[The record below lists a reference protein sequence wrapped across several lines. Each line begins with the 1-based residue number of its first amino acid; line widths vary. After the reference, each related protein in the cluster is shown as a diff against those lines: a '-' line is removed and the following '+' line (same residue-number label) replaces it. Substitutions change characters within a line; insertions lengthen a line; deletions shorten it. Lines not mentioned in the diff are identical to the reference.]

1 MNWRTIKTL
10 IAKDFKLFFRNR
22 FFGVMTIFG
31 LVLYIVFYFIMPN
44 VVGETIEIG
53 FYAPPVLVAFD
64 QGIEEE
70 GLTIREMKSEDE
82 LKQAVIDK
90 ELHIGIS
97 FPEDIQKSLMSGK
110 KPQIFVY
117 YSSDLSDEI
126 KEMYTILIGEIINQ
140 MSGFEINIDEVE
152 IVLGPD
158 MGGKQIPY
166 RDRMLP
172 LFAVMLLI
180 TETMGLANLITSEK
194 ESGTVQALLTTPMK
208 VTDLF
213 IGKGVT
219 GVFLAFS
226 PAVLLMIITGSLTQN
241 VLLIITSLLLGSI
254 MVTGL
259 AFFIAS
265 ISRDMMS
272 VIAWGT
278 LLMIV
283 LFIPAFTVIFPGPV
297 SGWIKVIPSFFLVDI
312 LHRAVNFDIGWGG
325 NLNNILFLIGF
336 DIVFVLLGIITLKR
350 KAK

>member
-1 MNWRTIKTL
+1 MSWRTIKTL
-10 IAKDFKLFFRNR
+10 IAKDFKLFFRNK

-31 LVLYIVFYFIMPN
+31 IILYLVFYFIMPN
-44 VVGETIEIG
+44 TVDEKIEIG
-53 FYAPPVLVAFD
+53 LYAPQAFSMFYEN
-64 QGIEEE
+64 IEE
-70 GLTIREMKSEDE
+70 GLIIRNMKTEDE
-82 LKQAVIDK
+82 LKQAVTDK

-97 FPEDIQKSLMSGK
+97 IPEDIQKSLMSGK

-126 KEMYTILIGEIINQ
+126 KEMYTILIGEMINQ
-140 MSGFEINIDEVE
+140 MSGFEIDIDEVE

-180 TETMGLANLITSEK
+180 TETLGLANLITSEL
-194 ESGTVQALLTTPMK
+194 EDGTIQALLTTPMK

-213 IGKGVT
+213 VGKGVT

-241 VLLIITSLLLGSI
+241 VSLIIISLLLGSI

-265 ISRDMMS
+265 ISKDMMS

-278 LLMIV
+278 LVMIV

-297 SGWIKVIPSFFLVDI
+297 SGWIKVIPSFFLVDT
-312 LHRAVNFDIGWGG
+312 LHRAVNFDIGWSG
-325 NLNNILFLIGF
+325 NLNNIMFLIGF
-336 DIVFVLLGIITLKR
+336 NIIFVLLGIITLKR
-350 KAK
+350 KVK

>member
-1 MNWRTIKTL
+1 MSWRTIKTL
-10 IAKDFKLFFRNR
+10 IAKDFKLFFRNK

-31 LVLYIVFYFIMPN
+31 IILYLVFYFIMPN
-44 VVGETIEIG
+44 TVDEEIEIG
-53 FYAPPVLVAFD
+53 LYAPQAFSMFYEN
-64 QGIEEE
+64 IEE
-70 GLTIREMKSEDE
+70 GLIIRNMKTEDE
-82 LKQAVIDK
+82 LKQAVTDK

-126 KEMYTILIGEIINQ
+126 KEMYTILIGEMINQ
-140 MSGFEINIDEVE
+140 MSGFEIDIDEIE

-180 TETMGLANLITSEK
+180 TETLGLANLITSEL
-194 ESGTVQALLTTPMK
+194 EDGTIQALLTTPMK

-213 IGKGVT
+213 VGKGVT

-241 VLLIITSLLLGSI
+241 VSLIITSLLLGSI

-265 ISRDMMS
+265 LSKDMMS

-278 LLMIV
+278 LLMII

-297 SGWIKVIPSFFLVDI
+297 SGWIKAIPSFFLVDT
-312 LHRAVNFDIGWGG
+312 LHRAVNFDIGWSG
-325 NLNNILFLIGF
+325 NLNNIMFLIGF
-336 DIVFVLLGIITLKR
+336 NIVFVFLGIITLKR
-350 KAK
+350 KVR

>member
-1 MNWRTIKTL
+1 MSWRTIKTL
-10 IAKDFKLFFRNR
+10 IAKDFKLFFRNK
-22 FFGVMTIFG
+22 FFGIMTIFG
-31 LVLYIVFYFIMPN
+31 IILYLVFYFIMPN
-44 VVGETIEIG
+44 TVDEEIEIG
-53 FYAPPVLVAFD
+53 LYAPQAFSMFYEN
-64 QGIEEE
+64 IEE
-70 GLTIREMKSEDE
+70 GLIIRNMKTEDE
-82 LKQAVIDK
+82 LKQAVTDK

-126 KEMYTILIGEIINQ
+126 KEMYTILIGEMINQ
-140 MSGFEINIDEVE
+140 MSGFEIDIDEIE

-180 TETMGLANLITSEK
+180 TETLGLANLITSEL
-194 ESGTVQALLTTPMK
+194 EDGTIQALLTTPMK

-213 IGKGVT
+213 VGKGVT

-241 VLLIITSLLLGSI
+241 VSLIIASLLLGSI

-265 ISRDMMS
+265 ISKDMMS

-297 SGWIKVIPSFFLVDI
+297 SGWINYYFEKE
-312 LHRAVNFDIGWGG
+312 G
-325 NLNNILFLIGF
+325 
-336 DIVFVLLGIITLKR
+336 
-350 KAK
+350 

>member
-1 MNWRTIKTL
+1 MSWRTIKTL
-10 IAKDFKLFFRNR
+10 IAKDFKLFFRNK

-31 LVLYIVFYFIMPN
+31 IILYLVFYFIMPN
-44 VVGETIEIG
+44 TVDEKIEIG
-53 FYAPPVLVAFD
+53 LYAPQTFSMFYEN
-64 QGIEEE
+64 IEE
-70 GLTIREMKSEDE
+70 GLIIRNMKTEDE
-82 LKQAVIDK
+82 LKQAVTDK

-126 KEMYTILIGEIINQ
+126 KEMYTILIGEMINQ
-140 MSGFEINIDEVE
+140 MSGFEIDIDEIE

-180 TETMGLANLITSEK
+180 TETLGLANLITSEL
-194 ESGTVQALLTTPMK
+194 EDGTIQALLTTPMK

-213 IGKGVT
+213 VGKGVT

-241 VLLIITSLLLGSI
+241 VSLIITSLLLGSI

-265 ISRDMMS
+265 ISKDMMS

-297 SGWIKVIPSFFLVDI
+297 SGWIKVIPSFFLVDT
-312 LHRAVNFDIGWGG
+312 LHRAVNFDIGWSG
-325 NLNNILFLIGF
+325 NLNNIMFLIGF
-336 DIVFVLLGIITLKR
+336 NIVFVLLGIVTLKR
-350 KAK
+350 KVK

>member
-1 MNWRTIKTL
+1 
-10 IAKDFKLFFRNR
+10 
-22 FFGVMTIFG
+22 
-31 LVLYIVFYFIMPN
+31 MPN
-44 VVGETIEIG
+44 TVDEKIEIG
-53 FYAPPVLVAFD
+53 LYAPQAFSMFYEN
-64 QGIEEE
+64 IEE
-70 GLTIREMKSEDE
+70 GLIIRNMKTEDE
-82 LKQAVIDK
+82 LKQAVTDK

-126 KEMYTILIGEIINQ
+126 KEMYTILIGEMINE
-140 MSGFEINIDEVE
+140 MSGFEIDIDEIE

-180 TETMGLANLITSEK
+180 TETLGLANLIASEL
-194 ESGTVQALLTTPMK
+194 ENGTVQALLTTPMK

-213 IGKGVT
+213 VGKGVT

-226 PAVLLMIITGSLTQN
+226 PAVLLMIVTGSLTQN
-241 VLLIITSLLLGSI
+241 VSLIIASLLLGSI

-265 ISRDMMS
+265 ISKDMMS
-272 VIAWGT
+272 VIAW
-278 LLMIV
+278 
-283 LFIPAFTVIFPGPV
+283 
-297 SGWIKVIPSFFLVDI
+297 
-312 LHRAVNFDIGWGG
+312 
-325 NLNNILFLIGF
+325 
-336 DIVFVLLGIITLKR
+336 
-350 KAK
+350 

>member
-1 MNWRTIKTL
+1 MSWRTIKTL
-10 IAKDFKLFFRNR
+10 IAKDFKLFFRNK
-22 FFGVMTIFG
+22 FFSVMTIFG
-31 LVLYIVFYFIMPN
+31 LIFYLVFYFIMPDT
-44 VVGETIEIG
+44 VDETIEIG
-53 FYAPPVLVAFD
+53 FYAPPAFNIFNES
-64 QGIEEE
+64 IEEE
-70 GLTIREMKSEDE
+70 GLIIRNMKSEDE
-82 LKQAVIDK
+82 LKQAITDK

-97 FPEDIQKSLMSGK
+97 IPEDIQKSLIFGK

-126 KEMYTILIGEIINQ
+126 KEMYTILVGEMINQ
-140 MSGFEINIDEVE
+140 MSGFKIDIDQVE

-172 LFAVMLLI
+172 LFAVMLLV
-180 TETMGLANLITSEK
+180 TETLGIANLITSEL
-194 ESGTVQALLTTPMK
+194 EDGTIEALLITPMK

-213 IGKGVT
+213 FGKGVT
-219 GVFLAFS
+219 GVFLTFS

-241 VLLIITSLLLGSI
+241 VSLIITSLLLGSI

-265 ISRDMMS
+265 ISKDMMS
-272 VIAWGT
+272 VMAWGT

-297 SGWIKVIPSFFLVDI
+297 SGWIKVIPSFFLVDT
-312 LHRAVNFDIGWGG
+312 LHRAVNFDIGWSG
-325 NLNNILFLIGF
+325 NLNNIMFLIGF
-336 DIVFVLLGIITLKR
+336 NIVFVFLGIITLRR
-350 KAK
+350 KVK

>member
-10 IAKDFKLFFRNR
+10 IAKDFKLFFRNK

-31 LVLYIVFYFIMPN
+31 IILYLVFYFIMPN
-44 VVGETIEIG
+44 AVDETIEIG
-53 FYAPPVLVAFD
+53 FYAPHAFNMFNED
-64 QGIEEE
+64 IEEE
-70 GLTIREMKSEDE
+70 GLIIRNVKSEDE
-82 LKQAVIDK
+82 LKQAVTDK

-97 FPEDIQKSLMSGK
+97 IPEDIQKSLISGE

-126 KEMYTILIGEIINQ
+126 KEMYTILIGEMINE
-140 MSGFEINIDEVE
+140 MSGFKINIDQVE

-180 TETMGLANLITSEK
+180 TETLGLANLIASEL
-194 ESGTVQALLTTPMK
+194 EDGTIQALLTTPMR

-213 IGKGVT
+213 VGKGVT

-241 VLLIITSLLLGSI
+241 ILLIITSLLLGSI

-265 ISRDMMS
+265 ISKDMMS

-297 SGWIKVIPSFFLVDI
+297 SGWIKVIPSFFLVDT
-312 LHRAVNFDIGWGG
+312 LHRAVNFDIGWSG
-325 NLNNILFLIGF
+325 NLDNIMFLIGF
-336 DIVFVLLGIITLKR
+336 NIIFVFLGIITLKR
-350 KAK
+350 KVK

>member
-1 MNWRTIKTL
+1 MSWRTIKTL
-10 IAKDFKLFFRNR
+10 IAKDFKLFFRNK

-31 LVLYIVFYFIMPN
+31 IILYLVFYFIMPN
-44 VVGETIEIG
+44 TVDEKIEIG
-53 FYAPPVLVAFD
+53 LYAPQAFSMFYEN
-64 QGIEEE
+64 IEE
-70 GLTIREMKSEDE
+70 GLIIRNMKTEDE
-82 LKQAVIDK
+82 LKQAVTDK

-97 FPEDIQKSLMSGK
+97 IPEDIQKSLMSGK

-126 KEMYTILIGEIINQ
+126 KEMYTILIGEMINQ
-140 MSGFEINIDEVE
+140 MSGFEIDIDEIE

-180 TETMGLANLITSEK
+180 TETLGLANLITSEL
-194 ESGTVQALLTTPMK
+194 ENGTIQALLTTPMK

-213 IGKGVT
+213 VGKGVT

-241 VLLIITSLLLGSI
+241 VSLIIASLLLGSI

-265 ISRDMMS
+265 ISKDMMS

-312 LHRAVNFDIGWGG
+312 LHRAVNFDIGWSG
-325 NLNNILFLIGF
+325 NLNNIMFLIGF
-336 DIVFVLLGIITLKR
+336 NIVFVFLGIITLKR
-350 KAK
+350 KVK

>member
-10 IAKDFKLFFRNR
+10 IAKDFKLFFRNK
-22 FFGVMTIFG
+22 FFGIMTIFG
-31 LVLYIVFYFIMPN
+31 IILYLVFYFIMPN
-44 VVGETIEIG
+44 AVDETIEIG
-53 FYAPPVLVAFD
+53 FYAPHAFNMFNENI
-64 QGIEEE
+64 QEE
-70 GLTIREMKSEDE
+70 GLIIRNMKSEDE

-97 FPEDIQKSLMSGK
+97 IPEDIQKSLLSGK

-117 YSSDLSDEI
+117 YSSDLPDEI
-126 KEMYTILIGEIINQ
+126 KEMYTILIGEMINR
-140 MSGFEINIDEVE
+140 MSGFKIDIDEVE

-180 TETMGLANLITSEK
+180 TETLGLANLITSEL
-194 ESGTVQALLTTPMK
+194 EDGTIQALLTTPMK

-213 IGKGVT
+213 VGKGIT

-265 ISRDMMS
+265 ISKDMMS

-297 SGWIKVIPSFFLVDI
+297 SGWIKVIPSFFLVDT
-312 LHRAVNFDIGWGG
+312 LHRAVNFDIGWSG
-325 NLNNILFLIGF
+325 NLNNIMFLIGF
-336 DIVFVLLGIITLKR
+336 NIIFVFLGIITLKR
-350 KAK
+350 KVR

>member
-10 IAKDFKLFFRNR
+10 IAKDFKLFFRNK

-31 LVLYIVFYFIMPN
+31 IILYLVFYFIMPN
-44 VVGETIEIG
+44 TVDEKIEIG
-53 FYAPPVLVAFD
+53 LYAPQALSMFYEN
-64 QGIEEE
+64 IEE
-70 GLTIREMKSEDE
+70 GLIIRNMKSEDE

-97 FPEDIQKSLMSGK
+97 IPEDIQKSLLSGK

-126 KEMYTILIGEIINQ
+126 KEMYTILIGEMINQ
-140 MSGFEINIDEVE
+140 MSGFKIDIDEVE

-180 TETMGLANLITSEK
+180 TETLGLANLITSEL
-194 ESGTVQALLTTPMK
+194 EDGTIQALLTTPMK

-213 IGKGVT
+213 VGKGVT

-265 ISRDMMS
+265 ISKDMMS

-297 SGWIKVIPSFFLVDI
+297 SGWIKVIPSFFLVDT
-312 LHRAVNFDIGWGG
+312 LHRAVNFDIGWSG
-325 NLNNILFLIGF
+325 NLNNIIFLIGF
-336 DIVFVLLGIITLKR
+336 NIVFVLLGIITLKR
-350 KAK
+350 KVK

>member
-1 MNWRTIKTL
+1 
-10 IAKDFKLFFRNR
+10 
-22 FFGVMTIFG
+22 
-31 LVLYIVFYFIMPN
+31 
-44 VVGETIEIG
+44 
-53 FYAPPVLVAFD
+53 
-64 QGIEEE
+64 
-70 GLTIREMKSEDE
+70 
-82 LKQAVIDK
+82 
-90 ELHIGIS
+90 
-97 FPEDIQKSLMSGK
+97 MSGK

-126 KEMYTILIGEIINQ
+126 KEMYTILISEMINQ
-140 MSGFEINIDEVE
+140 MSGFEIDIDEIE

-180 TETMGLANLITSEK
+180 TETLGLANLITSEL
-194 ESGTVQALLTTPMK
+194 EDGTIQALLTTPMK

-213 IGKGVT
+213 VGKGVT

-226 PAVLLMIITGSLTQN
+226 PAVLLMIITGSLSQN
-241 VLLIITSLLLGSI
+241 VSLIVTSLLLGSI

-265 ISRDMMS
+265 ISKDMMS

-312 LHRAVNFDIGWGG
+312 LHRAVNFDIGWSG
-325 NLNNILFLIGF
+325 NLGNIMFLISF
-336 DIVFVLLGIITLKR
+336 NIVFVLFGIITLKR
-350 KAK
+350 KVK

>member
-1 MNWRTIKTL
+1 MSWRTIKTL
-10 IAKDFKLFFRNR
+10 IAKDFKLFFRNK

-31 LVLYIVFYFIMPN
+31 IIFYLVFYFIMPN
-44 VVGETIEIG
+44 AVDETIEIG
-53 FYAPPVLVAFD
+53 LYAPQAFSMFYEN
-64 QGIEEE
+64 IEE
-70 GLTIREMKSEDE
+70 GLIIRNMKTEDE
-82 LKQAVIDK
+82 LKQAVTGK

-97 FPEDIQKSLMSGK
+97 IPEDIQKSLISGK

-126 KEMYTILIGEIINQ
+126 KEMYTILIGEMINQ
-140 MSGFEINIDEVE
+140 MSGFEIDIDEVE
-152 IVLGPD
+152 IVLGQD

-180 TETMGLANLITSEK
+180 TETLGLANLITSEL
-194 ESGTVQALLTTPMK
+194 EDGTIEALLTTPMK

-213 IGKGVT
+213 VGKGVT

-226 PAVLLMIITGSLTQN
+226 PAALLMIITGSLTQN
-241 VLLIITSLLLGSI
+241 VSLIITSLLLGSI

-265 ISRDMMS
+265 LSKDMMS

-312 LHRAVNFDIGWGG
+312 LHRAVNFGIGWSG
-325 NLNNILFLIGF
+325 NLNNIMFLIGF
-336 DIVFVLLGIITLKR
+336 NIVFVFLGIITLER
-350 KAK
+350 KVK